1 MPSPFPG
8 MDPYLED
15 PDLWS
20 GFHTTFLTR
29 IRAALTPLLPAGY
42 FAEVEQHVWFRRD
55 DTGEPASWKKP
66 DVYVGAGTSATARAT
81 GKPARTTAPTVTVAR
96 PEVVREVG
104 AGAIRIRD
112 ARNRRVVTAIEVL
125 SPSNKAPGTDRD
137 RYLLKRDDYLA
148 SDANLVEIDL
158 LRSGT
163 RVPVENTPDGDYL
176 VYVTTAAEYAAVRV
190 WVFTVRDAFP
200 VIPVPL
206 PPHPPLSLALRP
218 PFDQTYDEANYGPQL
233 DYTGPPVP
241 ALRPA
246 DAEWAA
252 KLLAKPAKKRKGG

>member
-15 PDLWS
+15 PDLWP

-29 IRAALTPLLPAGY
+29 IRAAITPLLPAGY

-55 DTGEPASWKKP
+55 DPAEPASWKRP
-66 DVYVGAGTSATARAT
+66 DVYVGAGTGAAPRSRRA
-81 GKPARTTAPTVTVAR
+81 ARTTAPTVTVAR

-104 AGAIRIRD
+104 AGAVRIRD
-112 ARNRRVVTAIEVL
+112 AKNRRVVTAIEVL
-125 SPSNKAPGTDRD
+125 SPANKTPGTDRD
-137 RYLLKRDDYLA
+137 RYLLKRDEYLA
-148 SDANLVEIDL
+148 SDTNLVEIDL

-163 RVPVENTPDGDYL
+163 RVPVGSAPDGDYY
-176 VYVTTAAEYAAVRV
+176 VYITAAAEYAAVDV
-190 WVFTVRDAFP
+190 WVFTVRDELP

-206 PPHPPLSLALRP
+206 PPHPPLALPLRP
-218 PFDQTYDEANYGPQL
+218 PLDQTYDEANYGPQL
-233 DYTGPPVP
+233 DYTRPPVP

-246 DAEWAA
+246 DAAWAA
-252 KLLAKPAKKRKGG
+252 ELLAKPKKTRKGGS